1 MGPNGS
7 GKSTLLKLISGIHQ
21 PTSGNIF
28 IDHNPL
34 AILDFQAGINKS
46 GSGIDNIFLVSYLIG
61 VSKHNIKEN
70 LNKIIEYS
78 ELEDFIHLPL
88 STYSSGM
95 IARLTTSIALF
106 SKSKIL
112 VMDEYFGT
120 LDKHFREKVFKSFLD
135 QLTYVDL
142 FILASHDPTLIMNTC
157 NRIISL
163 QNGKVV
169 NDKRI

>member
-1 MGPNGS
+1 MD
-7 GKSTLLKLISGIHQ
+7 L
-21 PTSGNIF
+21 
-28 IDHNPL
+28 
-34 AILDFQAGINKS
+34 
-46 GSGIDNIFLVSYLIG
+46 IDNIFLVSYLIG
-61 VSKHNIKEN
+61 VSKYNIKEN
-70 LNKIIEYS
+70 LNKINKYS

-120 LDKHFREKVFKSFLD
+120 LDNHFREKVFKSFLD